1 MELTNMRYLLK
12 YLNFRQE
19 HFMDYTDLKPGVT
32 FIYEG
37 QPHLVISGQFHRMQ
51 MRKAVMRANIR
62 NIKTGQILQK
72 TFTASDQF
80 DSADVERLG
89 VQYLYHDGDLYHF
102 MDKTTFEQLQASKEI
117 LGENVKYLNEDLEVA
132 LLMYDNNPIQLILP
146 QHVNLKVIEAPMA
159 IKGDSVTNTFKT
171 VTCEN
176 GIKVSCPLFIKEGDI
191 LKINTE
197 TGDYVERAT

>member
-1 MELTNMRYLLK
+1 
-12 YLNFRQE
+12 
-19 HFMDYTDLKPGVT
+19 MDYTDLKPGVT
-32 FIYEG
+32 FMYEG
-37 QPHLVISGQFHRMQ
+37 QPHIVISGQFHRMQ

-80 DSADVERLG
+80 ESADVERIA

-102 MDKTTFEQLQASKEI
+102 MDKKTFEQLHATKEI
-117 LGENVKYLNEDLEVA
+117 LGESVKYLNEDLEVA

-146 QHVNLKVIEAPMA
+146 QHVNLKVVDAPMA

-176 GIKVSCPLFIKEGDI
+176 NIKVSCPLFIKEGDI

>member
-1 MELTNMRYLLK
+1 
-12 YLNFRQE
+12 
-19 HFMDYTDLKPGVT
+19 MDYTDLKPGVT
-32 FIYEG
+32 FVYEDT
-37 QPHLVISGQFHRMQ
+37 PHIVISGQFHRMQ
-51 MRKAVMRANIR
+51 MRKAVMRAVIR
-62 NIKTGQILQK
+62 NLKTGQVLQK

-80 DSADVERLG
+80 EPAEVERLN
-89 VQYLYHDGDLYHF
+89 VQYLYNDGDIYYF
-102 MDKTTFEQLQASKEI
+102 MDKVKYEQLNAEKEM
-117 LGENVKYLNEDLEVA
+117 LGEGVKYLNEDLDVW
-132 LLMYDNNPIQLILP
+132 LLMYENRPIQLLLP
-146 QHVNLKVIEAPMA
+146 QHVNLKVTESPLA